1 MLHDFVAKVINAM
14 ANEIHK
20 LLRNRRIRQHGGH
33 KKDGVLPDGLR
44 KQLRTLASR
53 WRRRTDSLLDETVC
67 CIAVDVCMHNDALNI
82 WSINEGRVR
91 DTEVAVVGVRR
102 AVQER
107 RASLRAADRAFTEHT
122 RMEVTMVK
130 AQRWNVG
137 E

>member
-33 KKDGVLPDGLR
+33 EKDGILPDGLR
-44 KQLRTLASR
+44 KQLRTLTSR

-67 CIAVDVCMHNDALNI
+67 CIDGGIWTHNDTLNFCALSNG
-82 WSINEGRVR
+82 WVR
-91 DTEVAVVGVRR
+91 DTEMTIVGVGG

-107 RASLRAADRAFTEHT
+107 TTSLRAADRAFTERT

-137 E
+137 K